1 MMTDC
6 GVKENYNVIIIG
18 AGPAGLSAAL
28 NLHKCGIRDI
38 LVVERF
44 KFPRYK
50 CCAGYITGKTKRAY
64 EALGLDI
71 GECDYS
77 LIKDFKIAYKLKE
90 RLKIDNKFLYT
101 NAKIDRVQ
109 LDNAFFGVARSE
121 GIAVL
126 EGTKIVGH
134 EPNNNT
140 VTLSNNRVLGYQHL
154 VFADGATG
162 FSGRYRKV
170 KKSNIALQLTFP
182 CDRKEEI
189 AIHFGITKRGYG
201 WVSSYGGTVN
211 VGLTDVYDG
220 KTDYRQVF
228 CGFLQKLNISADTKE
243 LKGAFTPIGVRKPV
257 LFDNVYFV
265 GDAVGACDPL
275 TLSGL
280 RYGLASGE
288 RCAKAIIE
296 NNSKI
301 YCRYARNLKH
311 RFRFMRLMQKA
322 FYLKAIMFLTF
333 CVCCKFFG
341 RMVSYVFNN
350 FFVNKK

>member
-1 MMTDC
+1 ML
-6 GVKENYNVIIIG
+6 KNKYRVIIIG

-28 NLHKCGIRDI
+28 NLANRGIDDI
-38 LVVERF
+38 LVIERF

-50 CCAGYITGKTKRAY
+50 CCAGYVTAKTGKAY
-64 EALGLDI
+64 KQLGLDI
-71 GECDYS
+71 EDCNYS
-77 LIKDFKIAYKLKE
+77 LIKDFNIFYKNKN
-90 RLKIDNKFLYT
+90 RLNIVNKFLYT
-101 NAKIDRVQ
+101 NRKIDRVE
-109 LDNAFFGVARSE
+109 LDNAFFGLAKSKGIEVAE
-121 GIAVL
+121 GVKITAHSPENNAVKL
-126 EGTKIVGH
+126 SDGTTAEYENLI
-134 EPNNNT
+134 
-140 VTLSNNRVLGYQHL
+140 
-154 VFADGATG
+154 FADGTNG
-162 FSGRYRKV
+162 FGSRYQKSKRK
-170 KKSNIALQLTFP
+170 NIAMQLTFES
-182 CDRKEEI
+182 DISESI
-189 AIHFGITKRGYG
+189 QIHFGVTKRGYG
-201 WVSSYGGTVN
+201 WVSSYNGVAN

>member
-1 MMTDC
+1 M
-6 GVKENYNVIIIG
+6 
-18 AGPAGLSAAL
+18 
-28 NLHKCGIRDI
+28 
-38 LVVERF
+38 
-44 KFPRYK
+44 
-50 CCAGYITGKTKRAY
+50 
-64 EALGLDI
+64 
-71 GECDYS
+71 
-77 LIKDFKIAYKLKE
+77 
-90 RLKIDNKFLYT
+90 
-101 NAKIDRVQ
+101 
-109 LDNAFFGVARSE
+109 
-121 GIAVL
+121 
-126 EGTKIVGH
+126 
-134 EPNNNT
+134 
-140 VTLSNNRVLGYQHL
+140 
-154 VFADGATG
+154 
-162 FSGRYRKV
+162 
-170 KKSNIALQLTFP
+170 
-182 CDRKEEI
+182 
-189 AIHFGITKRGYG
+189 
-201 WVSSYGGTVN
+201 
-211 VGLTDVYDG
+211 GLTDVYDG

-288 RCAKAIIE
+288 RCAKAIIK